1 MSHSLRS
8 LTIKERIALFLC
20 ESHNHYFPHKKE
32 QFTQQIWIKSYFL
45 YLFKVFCKLKETER
59 FALFLFFK
67 ERCEWKWAIVSNL
80 LRLHTK
86 NEWLWANGSGHSLKM
101 SKWANH
107 FFFANCSFAHFFWK
121 KLAVCSE
128 KQWANS
134 QPSLKYEIGVLN
146 NCAQSI
152 ECPILL
158 TQNSLPP
165 NWKGF
170 LDYIKDMIERM
181 GCDVWAYDPSHGA
194 PATRYQIKRAGRL
207 QGQEIAQSLNAL
219 SLKITYF
226 KKGTLNNLL
235 MLFFTKEQ
243 SAFVSIKK

>member
-1 MSHSLRS
+1 M
-8 LTIKERIALFLC
+8 
-20 ESHNHYFPHKKE
+20 
-32 QFTQQIWIKSYFL
+32 
-45 YLFKVFCKLKETER
+45 
-59 FALFLFFK
+59 
-67 ERCEWKWAIVSNL
+67 
-80 LRLHTK
+80 
-86 NEWLWANGSGHSLKM
+86 
-101 SKWANH
+101 
-107 FFFANCSFAHFFWK
+107 
-121 KLAVCSE
+121 
-128 KQWANS
+128 
-134 QPSLKYEIGVLN
+134 
-146 NCAQSI
+146 
-152 ECPILL
+152 L

-243 SAFVSIKK
+243 SAFVSIKKKRCDLLVN